1 VISALAISLAAA
13 GSDVTSGA
21 VLTLLL
27 PLLLVFVVCGLWF
40 VALRRSG
47 GGDKR

>member
-1 VISALAISLAAA
+1 MISILAISLAAA
-13 GSDVTSGA
+13 GSDVASGA

-27 PLLLVFVVCGLWF
+27 PLLLVFVVGGLWF
-40 VALRRSG
+40 VALRRSR